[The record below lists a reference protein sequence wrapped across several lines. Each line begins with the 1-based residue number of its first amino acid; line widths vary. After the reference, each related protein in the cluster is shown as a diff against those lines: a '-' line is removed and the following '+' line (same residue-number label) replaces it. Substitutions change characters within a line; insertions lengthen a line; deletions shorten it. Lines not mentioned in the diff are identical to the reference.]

1 MPTGVALRDARRQL
15 FEAAERILLRSGPSA
30 LTSRAVTEEAGV
42 AKGVLHRHF
51 ADFEDFL
58 AEFVLDNVNRLDEH
72 VTALQEAA
80 GKGDIADHLTEALAG
95 VFSSTAVAVV
105 GLVTSRAELRA
116 RLSDRWPA
124 GVPVLTDAAV
134 LIGSYLEDERA
145 HGRLVADADVETL
158 AAMLI
163 GTCHLLYAGA
173 PETPPELHEVRRVV
187 RAVLAGV
194 TR

>member
-30 LTSRAVTEEAGV
+30 LTSRSVTDEAGV

-51 ADFEDFL
+51 TDFDDFL

-72 VTALQEAA
+72 VTALEGAA
-80 GKGDIADHLTEALAG
+80 GAGDMAGHLTEALAG
-95 VFSSTAVAVV
+95 VFGSTAVAVV
-105 GLVTSRAELRA
+105 GLVTSRADLRA
-116 RLSDRWPA
+116 RLSETWPA
-124 GVPVLTDAAV
+124 GVPVLTDAAN

-145 HGRLVADADVETL
+145 RGRIAANADIDTL

-173 PETPPELHEVRRVV
+173 RDTPPATEEVRRVV
-187 RAVLAGV
+187 TAVLAGV